1 MKRLQP
7 VIWMKGTF
15 LSPHHLQTQD
25 RFLESTLQFHL
36 EALNFTPWGFKSLQ
50 VNHEALTAGYFGLA
64 HASGIFPDGL
74 LFDMPDSDSLPAP
87 KPLDAAEIQ
96 LGQQRLRGHPGVGVA
111 GRLSRCQAA

>member
-25 RFLESTLQFHL
+25 RYLESTLRFQL

-50 VNHEALTAGYFGLA
+50 VNHEALTAGTLGSQTRAGVPGRAGVRYAGRGSA
-64 HASGIFPDGL
+64 APSQAAGGL
-74 LFDMPDSDSLPAP
+74 L
-87 KPLDAAEIQ
+87 
-96 LGQQRLRGHPGVGVA
+96 
-111 GRLSRCQAA
+111 